1 MTQRQKNIGVSNFGL
16 EMLKVYG
23 CISCVEAFLA
33 AISTH
38 KKGQFRGIDIC
49 KDLFNEEDEELA
61 NIKMDDVRPLLT
73 AVSHLAPR
81 YFSYTNTLGLDTFNI
96 R

>member
-1 MTQRQKNIGVSNFGL
+1 MTQRQKNIGVSNFGI

>member
-96 R
+96 I